1 MSRSYHDTN
10 VTDVDVLP
18 AHQRPLRWEYPSVQK
33 DRHPVVLAERLIAE
47 EAQQTGEDPEKIK
60 SIPFSIPYDPYFQR
74 PFAEVYAAVLNTSS
88 NSSMIGVA
96 ERLLTHI
103 YEATNQSA
111 RISYSMLTFNEEEDG
126 VSYM

>member
-1 MSRSYHDTN
+1 
-10 VTDVDVLP
+10 
-18 AHQRPLRWEYPSVQK
+18 
-33 DRHPVVLAERLIAE
+33 
-47 EAQQTGEDPEKIK
+47 
-60 SIPFSIPYDPYFQR
+60 
-74 PFAEVYAAVLNTSS
+74 
-88 NSSMIGVA
+88 MIGVA